1 MAPYIDPPSQTY
13 TQSCNFEFFQ
23 IIKQEGKFQVSLVS
37 NGAMQIYGFGL
48 LTLLIY
54 CLLVE
59 GNYEIYKNLY
69 ILLIFGIN
77 TL

>member
-48 LTLLIY
+48 FNSINLLP
-54 CLLVE
+54 
-59 GNYEIYKNLY
+59 
-69 ILLIFGIN
+69 FGWG
-77 TL
+77 